1 VATATAQ
8 PDDVRGVLGL
18 ADPATDPEALDDA
31 AIQSKLDDAAWEIE
45 EANDTSDWSADR
57 TKQLEKYLAAL
68 KIRTTVDRAV
78 EEGSQESASVVF
90 EGSSVQQLRAEV
102 SKRDP
107 SNTLASGLLRD
118 TDRNISTT
126 G

>member
-1 VATATAQ
+1 MATATAQ